1 MTPHARIR
9 LARRHAGLSQTAL
22 AAAVGVQR
30 SAVSHW
36 ESIQG
41 KYPKTTHLR
50 QIALV
55 TAVQFEWLATGRGR
69 MELDAGTQL
78 DSIAAAEAMLVEDM
92 LEMRLLHA
100 FREATARSR
109 IAVVEIVEQLAA
121 RRTGPRIRA
130 NP

>member
-22 AAAVGVQR
+22 ASAVGVQR

-100 FREATARSR
+100 FREATDTGHARILEQGHVQVDR
-109 IAVVEIVEQLAA
+109 LFGVVVE
-121 RRTGPRIRA
+121 P
-130 NP
+130 